1 MFTVHFN
8 KVFGC
13 FQSCFLR
20 VSDLPRD
27 PLLAA
32 VHLTL
37 KKKSAEWKKK
47 RADGWCR
54 DSEEEEQASGM
65 KEEKAGARF
74 HPLF

>member
-37 KKKSAEWKKK
+37 KKKCGVKKK